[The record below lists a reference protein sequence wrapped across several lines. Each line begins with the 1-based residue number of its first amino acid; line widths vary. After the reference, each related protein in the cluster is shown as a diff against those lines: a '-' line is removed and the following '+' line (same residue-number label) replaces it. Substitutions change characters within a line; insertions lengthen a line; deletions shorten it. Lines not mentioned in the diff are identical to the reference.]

1 MNKFLF
7 KSSDPDLQKMLSI
20 LETLQKNV
28 LYLTYRLDAV
38 LKKVNTLGVDTGLV
52 KQTLDY
58 YDEDIPPHPED
69 KDDLDWA
76 LVIKTATKT
85 KRPSNPRARPSPIGA
100 AYELGKQTLQ
110 YYGYYERLK
119 KYDPVY
125 YIDRYSYKPQK
136 RAIGYAQLSKGFLK
150 KTRGNVTK
158 RRKFYQECTPFS
170 IRFNRC
176 EHGNNSSKSGQFSTF
191 YGFLW
196 CLQRMC
202 H

>member
-69 KDDLDWA
+69 KDDLD
-76 LVIKTATKT
+76 
-85 KRPSNPRARPSPIGA
+85 
-100 AYELGKQTLQ
+100 
-110 YYGYYERLK
+110 
-119 KYDPVY
+119 
-125 YIDRYSYKPQK
+125 
-136 RAIGYAQLSKGFLK
+136 
-150 KTRGNVTK
+150 
-158 RRKFYQECTPFS
+158 
-170 IRFNRC
+170 
-176 EHGNNSSKSGQFSTF
+176 
-191 YGFLW
+191 
-196 CLQRMC
+196 
-202 H
+202 